1 MDNLFNRK
9 YIIQGL
15 FILVAL
21 ILVGTLF
28 YIQVA
33 SDKYF
38 LSAESNVLR
47 KIYTFPARG
56 VILDRN
62 EKVLVQNEPVY
73 DLMVIPN
80 QVKEFDTLSLI
91 NIIGIDMKR
100 FKKSFNRAAVQS
112 RYQPSIFEK
121 QLSVQVYAALSEQ
134 LARFP
139 GFFVQSRTVRYY
151 PDSLAGHFFGYVK
164 EVSKK
169 DIETSEGYYRPGD
182 YIGKAGVEK
191 QYNDVLRGEKGI
203 INMLYDARN
212 VPKGSYAEGKFD
224 TLARSG
230 EKVISSLDFRIQKL
244 GEELMK
250 NKVGSIVAI
259 EPATG
264 EILAF
269 VSSPGYDPNL
279 MVGRQQGNNYMDLI
293 NQEKNPNRVFTVR
306 PIQGYYSP
314 GSSFKPL
321 DALLGL
327 QEGVIDPN
335 TTFNCPGYYMAGNH
349 KVKCE
354 HVDGNI
360 SLRKGLA
367 RSCNTYALYVFQK
380 LMTQKKFKNQ
390 RIAYDEWQKRVQK
403 FGLGEK
409 LGVDLPSERPGNL
422 YTSDHYNKKYGNR
435 WGYTTVISLG
445 IGQGEM
451 DATPLQMA
459 NIMAIIAN
467 RGYYVK
473 PHLIKAIGENKV
485 IKKEYARKN
494 YVDVDARHFEPVIDG
509 MQDAVNAPWG
519 TARQSAIENIVMCG
533 KTGTVQNPR
542 GKNHSVFI
550 GFAPRDNPKIAI
562 AVVVE
567 NAGFGSTY
575 AAPIASYIAEK
586 YLKDSLSVNKRAGAE
601 WMKKQVI
608 LPVPKKPKL
617 KAKPLLSDSLKK
629 DSTGKSLTPAK
640 VLPAT
645 ASGAAAST
653 VPIKATIL
661 PVKPAGIPAKTANSK
676 PISQTP

>member
-15 FILVAL
+15 FIAIAL
-21 ILVGTLF
+21 ILLGTLF

-47 KIYTFPARG
+47 KLYTFPARG

-80 QVKEFDTLSLI
+80 QVKEFDTLALCHI
-91 NIIGIDMKR
+91 VGIDMNR
-100 FKKSFNRAAVQS
+100 FKKSLNKATVQS
-112 RYQPSIFEK
+112 RYQPNIFEK
-121 QLSVQVYAALSEQ
+121 QLSIQVYAALSEQ
-134 LARFP
+134 LSRFP

-151 PDSLAGHFFGYVK
+151 PDSAAGHFFGYVK
-164 EVSKK
+164 EVSPK
-169 DIETSEGYYRPGD
+169 DIEESDGYYRPGD

-203 INMLYDARN
+203 INMLYDVHN

-224 TLARSG
+224 TLAKSG
-230 EKVISSLDFRIQKL
+230 EKVVSSLDFRIQKL

-259 EPATG
+259 EPNTG

-314 GSSFKPL
+314 GSAFKPL

-327 QEGVIDPN
+327 QDGVIDPN
-335 TTFNCPGYYMAGNH
+335 TTFNCPGYYMAGRL

-354 HVDGNI
+354 HVDGSI
-360 SLRKGLA
+360 ALRKGLA

-380 LMTQKKFKNQ
+380 LMLQKKYANQ
-390 RIAYDEWQKRVQK
+390 RIAYDAWQQKVKK

-409 LGVDLPSERPGNL
+409 LGVDLPSERSGRL
-422 YTSDHYNKKYGNR
+422 YASDYYNKKYGKS

-494 YVDVDARHFEPVIDG
+494 YVGVDARHFEPVIDG
-509 MQDAVNAPWG
+509 MQDAVSAPWG
-519 TARQSAIENIVMCG
+519 TARQSMIDNIIMCG

-567 NAGFGSTY
+567 NAGYGSSY
-575 AAPIASYIAEK
+575 AAPIASYITEK
-586 YLKDSLSVNKRAGAE
+586 YLKDSIAVNKRASVE

-608 LPVPKKPKL
+608 LPVPPKPKVKL
-617 KAKPLLSDSLKK
+617 KPLLTDSAKK
-629 DSTGKSLTPAK
+629 DSTLKSTQKPKTLGTPTVPAK
-640 VLPAT
+640 
-645 ASGAAAST
+645 
-653 VPIKATIL
+653 PIQT
-661 PVKPAGIPAKTANSK
+661 VKPVQTAK
-676 PISQTP
+676 PIQTTK

>member
-15 FILVAL
+15 FIAIAL
-21 ILVGTLF
+21 ILLGTLF

-80 QVKEFDTLSLI
+80 QVKEFDTLALC
-91 NIIGIDMKR
+91 NIVGIDMKR
-100 FKKSFNRAAVQS
+100 FKKSLNKATVQS

-121 QLSVQVYAALSEQ
+121 QLSIQIYAALSEQ
-134 LARFP
+134 LSRFP

-151 PDSLAGHFFGYVK
+151 PDSAAGHFFGYVK
-164 EVSKK
+164 EVSPK
-169 DIETSEGYYRPGD
+169 DIEESDGYYRPGD
-182 YIGKAGVEK
+182 YIGKAGVER

-203 INMLYDARN
+203 INMLYDAHN

-230 EKVISSLDFRIQKL
+230 ERVISSLDFRIQKL

-327 QEGVIDPN
+327 QEGVIDPT

-349 KVKCE
+349 RVKCE
-354 HVDGNI
+354 HVDGPI
-360 SLRKGLA
+360 ALRKGLA
-367 RSCNTYALYVFQK
+367 RSCNTYALNVFQR
-380 LMTQKKFKNQ
+380 LITQRKFGNQ
-390 RIAYDEWQKRVQK
+390 RIAYDAWREKVKK

-409 LGVDLPSERPGNL
+409 LGVDLPSERSGRL
-422 YTSDHYNKKYGNR
+422 YAADYYNKKYGKSWR
-435 WGYTTVISLG
+435 YTTVISLG

-467 RGYYVK
+467 RGYYIK
-473 PHLIKAIGENKV
+473 PHLIKAIGEKKV

-494 YVDVDARHFEPVIDG
+494 YVDVEARHFEPVIDG
-509 MQDAVNAPWG
+509 MEDAVSAPWG
-519 TARQSAIENIVMCG
+519 TARQSMIPNIIMCG

-562 AVVVE
+562 AVIVE
-567 NAGFGSTY
+567 NAGYGSSY
-575 AAPIASYIAEK
+575 AAPIGSYITEK
-586 YLKDSLSVNKRAGAE
+586 YLKDSISVGRRASVE

-608 LPVPKKPKL
+608 LPVPPKPKVKL
-617 KAKPLLSDSLKK
+617 KPLLTDSAKK
-629 DSTGKSLTPAK
+629 DSILKNTQKPSKGVVLPPAK
-640 VLPAT
+640 PAQT
-645 ASGAAAST
+645 TKPNPT
-653 VPIKATIL
+653 VNPI
-661 PVKPAGIPAKTANSK
+661 
-676 PISQTP
+676 QTTK

>member
-15 FILVAL
+15 FIAIAL
-21 ILVGTLF
+21 ILLGTLF

-47 KIYTFPARG
+47 KLYTFPARG

-80 QVKEFDTLSLI
+80 QVKDFDTLALCQI
-91 NIIGIDMKR
+91 VGIDMKR
-100 FKKSFNRAAVQS
+100 FRKSLNKATVQS
-112 RYQPSIFEK
+112 RYQPNIFEK
-121 QLSVQVYAALSEQ
+121 QLSIQVYAALSEQ
-134 LARFP
+134 LSRFP

-151 PDSLAGHFFGYVK
+151 PDSAAGHFFGYVK
-164 EVSKK
+164 EVSPK
-169 DIETSEGYYRPGD
+169 DIEESNGYYRPGD

-203 INMLYDARN
+203 INMLYDVHN

-224 TLARSG
+224 TLAKSG
-230 EKVISSLDFRIQKL
+230 EKVVSSLDFRIQKL
-244 GEELMK
+244 GEQLMK

-354 HVDGNI
+354 HVDGPI
-360 SLRKGLA
+360 ALRKGLA
-367 RSCNTYALYVFQK
+367 RSCNTYALNIFQR
-380 LMTQKKFKNQ
+380 LITQRKYGNQ
-390 RIAYDEWQKRVQK
+390 KIAYDAWREKVKK
-403 FGLGEK
+403 FGLGDK
-409 LGVDLPSERPGNL
+409 LGVDLPAERSGRL
-422 YTSDHYNKKYGNR
+422 YAADYYNKKYGKY

-459 NIMAIIAN
+459 NIMAVIAN

-485 IKKEYARKN
+485 IKKEYVRKN
-494 YVDVDARHFEPVIDG
+494 YVDVEARHFEPVIDG
-509 MQDAVNAPWG
+509 MEDAVSAPWG
-519 TARQSAIENIVMCG
+519 TARQSMIPNIIMCG

-562 AVVVE
+562 AVIVE
-567 NAGFGSTY
+567 NAGYGSSY
-575 AAPIASYIAEK
+575 AAPIGSYITEK
-586 YLKDSLSVNKRAGAE
+586 YLKDSISVGRRASVE

-608 LPVPKKPKL
+608 LPAPPKSKL
-617 KAKPLLSDSLKK
+617 KLKPLRTDSAKK
-629 DSTGKSLTPAK
+629 DSTQKNTQKPKTLGTPAA
-640 VLPAT
+640 PAKPVQT
-645 ASGAAAST
+645 
-653 VPIKATIL
+653 
-661 PVKPAGIPAKTANSK
+661 VKPAQTAK
-676 PISQTP
+676 PIQTTR